1 MSEQPN
7 LFSHSPGPIE
17 TPVPSGGV
25 AHRPLFR
32 SAGPVA
38 AGSDGAEAPA
48 DDIAR

>member
-7 LFSHSPGPIE
+7 LFSHSPVPIE
-17 TPVPSGGV
+17 TPAPAGGV

-32 SAGPVA
+32 SASSPAGPE
-38 AGSDGAEAPA
+38 GGEAPA